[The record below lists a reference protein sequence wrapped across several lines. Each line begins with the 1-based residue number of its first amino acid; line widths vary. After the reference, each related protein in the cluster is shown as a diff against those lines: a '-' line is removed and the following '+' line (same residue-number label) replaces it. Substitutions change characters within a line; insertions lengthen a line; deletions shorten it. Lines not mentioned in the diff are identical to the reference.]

1 MYITCMNCGKNN
13 IPSGAASCPA
23 CGSAFSKANT
33 PSIRYPSRPILM
45 DNRGRQYLINPS
57 SGTLVGSRGC
67 AILLSD
73 IGVPP
78 QAARLVPSGSGFL
91 LEDLSGSVI
100 VNGMQLRTPVGLQ
113 SGDKINIGS
122 ASLTYQG
129 PSTAA
134 IIPVSQKT
142 VSPNV
147 YSPPIVSTPPM
158 VSSISPVT
166 LINWGTNRPLVEG
179 TIEFMDGPHR
189 VEKGS
194 VGGKVAASLLLGIF
208 SSSLMMLPFWMKQEI
223 TVWYLR
229 LKVYPTARIYPVV
242 MRGEPGGLPQISDF
256 VAIWGEEKDGNILMK
271 RGYNYT
277 TSSYIPLK
285 G

>member
-1 MYITCMNCGKNN
+1 
-13 IPSGAASCPA
+13 
-23 CGSAFSKANT
+23 
-33 PSIRYPSRPILM
+33 M

-73 IGVPP
+73 TGVPP
-78 QAARLVPSGSGFL
+78 QAARLMPSGSGFL

-113 SGDKINIGS
+113 PGDKINIGS

-129 PSTAA
+129 PSTSAL
-134 IIPVSQKT
+134 IPVSPKT
-142 VSPNV
+142 ISPNA
-147 YSPPIVSTPPM
+147 YSPPIVPPLSV

-166 LINWGTNRPLVEG
+166 LKKWGPDRPLVEG

-194 VGGKVAASLLLGIF
+194 VGGKVAASLLLGLF

-229 LKVYPTARIYPVV
+229 LKAYPTARIYAVV